1 MIRVAFLLNFPVEYK
16 GGINYLKNLFFALN
30 KYYKQDVALILFVPR
45 DLDEE
50 YLTLFKERVRIVKT
64 DLLKSKSLLWFLS
77 RISERLLGLDP
88 FMNALL
94 KKYGVEIVSHSSY
107 VFPGNGI
114 KTVNWIPD
122 FQHIHYPSLFSKKEL
137 SYIKK
142 HNQRLISQS
151 DLIVLSSLDSL
162 KDYKTLYN
170 EFVDKV
176 RVLRFVSQPE
186 LASITDIDVSK
197 YVNGRY
203 FYMPNQFWKHK
214 NHIVVFRA
222 IKVLKDQGI
231 DCRLITSG
239 LMHDYRDK
247 IGVVSQLKDFVADND
262 LVENVSFL
270 GLIPYE
276 DVLRLILGS
285 SAVINP
291 SLFEGWSSTVEESK
305 SIGKLVILSDIPVH
319 REQNPANSY
328 FFKPDDE
335 HELARILLEVLSSEL
350 PIVRGVS
357 EQAVVSLNDRTK
369 DFADTYFSI
378 LRQAMI

>member
-1 MIRVAFLLNFPVEYK
+1 LIRVAFLLNFPVEYK